1 MGTHRHSQGPESAAN
16 PFPGST
22 EATGRG
28 ARWPNSN
35 LALLAC
41 DPSKLPPTPNWLL
54 PSATTA
60 AMPAARTQTQVPLTE
75 RGVWQSLRTA
85 HHAPPTAARP
95 EGPPCVPEKVG
106 WVNLKSILL
115 SFSYREKLS
124 KNSPAC
130 QNC

>member
-1 MGTHRHSQGPESAAN
+1 MGTHPHSRGAQAAAN

-28 ARWPNSN
+28 ARWPNSD
-35 LALLAC
+35 LALPAC
-41 DPSKLPPTPNWLL
+41 DPSKLPPTLNELL
-54 PSATTA
+54 PSATTVTL
-60 AMPAARTQTQVPLTE
+60 PAARITDASAPHRAGQVTE
-75 RGVWQSLRTA
+75 
-85 HHAPPTAARP
+85 PPHPSPRPSAAARP